1 MRQIARKMEQKALVF
16 CARRKVSWRATHFEY
31 EKVEEKLNASVF
43 WKDTGNCESMIV
55 KRTILLGYARHTW
68 LNGKRYG

>member
-1 MRQIARKMEQKALVF
+1 MEQKAFVL
-16 CARRKVSWRATHFEY
+16 RTRRATYFEY
-31 EKVEEKLNASVF
+31 EKVEKKLNASVF

-68 LNGKRYG
+68 LNGTRYG